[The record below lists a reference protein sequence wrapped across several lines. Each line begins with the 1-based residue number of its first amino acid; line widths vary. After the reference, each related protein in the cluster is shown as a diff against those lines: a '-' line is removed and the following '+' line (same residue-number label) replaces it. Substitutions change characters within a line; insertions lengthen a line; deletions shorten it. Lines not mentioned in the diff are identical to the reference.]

1 MANFIKS
8 NKELISKCYLVI
20 LAVSA
25 LLFQTMVY
33 RCTYDSKGDEWILF
47 WKMTP
52 WSLVPMLVCTLL
64 AAYYTDK
71 GYGKTV
77 GITGLFL
84 LLGSAVVLSGSM
96 LWASSYRDVKV
107 LTTSLCGY
115 KIRMS
120 LAVFLVG
127 ASFMRGGAIAILL
140 SLFSNELLIP
150 SEEVLTCVSGQI

>member
-8 NKELISKCYLVI
+8 NKELISKCYLLI

-25 LLFQTMVY
+25 LIFQAVVY
-33 RCTYDSKGDEWILF
+33 RCTYDFNGDEWILL

-52 WSLVPMLVCTLL
+52 WSLVPMLTCALL
-64 AAYYTDK
+64 AAYFTDK

-96 LWASSYRDVKV
+96 LWASSYRDEV
-107 LTTSLCGY
+107 LTTSC
-115 KIRMS
+115 
-120 LAVFLVG
+120 
-127 ASFMRGGAIAILL
+127 
-140 SLFSNELLIP
+140 
-150 SEEVLTCVSGQI
+150 